1 MVIAIPDRRHYGP
14 RRGAERA
21 QHLPPRTLMMSSD
34 QATEPALE
42 NGPEPGPGEPP
53 ETAPSHAAGAP
64 PAGDAANGDVRQPGF
79 PIVGIGASAGGLE
92 ALETF
97 FDGMPADPGAAFV
110 VVQHLAPEHPSIL
123 PELLAKHTKMPVRVA
138 EDGAAIEVDSVH
150 VIPPNATLGIK
161 GGVLSVRTPI
171 EPRRNPIDG
180 FFRSLAEDQGENA
193 VCIVLSGTGTD
204 GSLGLEAV
212 KEHGGM
218 AMAQS
223 PETARY
229 DSMPRGAIALGLV
242 DHVLPPEEMPAK
254 LLEYT
259 KYLLGVDARGARRD
273 SRAEDQTAALQKI
286 CAHLQRRLGH
296 DFSQYKPATLLR
308 RIRRRMAVTQATDLA
323 QYLERLRE
331 QPEEVDLLFRDLLI
345 GVTRFFRDPEAFAVL
360 AASVVPEICRSAGDG
375 GQARVWVA
383 GCASGEEAYSI
394 AILFREHLAELDVA
408 PQVKIFATDIDEHA
422 LETARQGRYPEG
434 IAEHV
439 SKERLERFFTRQGD
453 FYQVDKHLREMC
465 IFSTHNIISDPP
477 FSRLDL
483 VSCRNLLIYLENTVQ
498 RKLVPLFHYALRAGG
513 HLFLGPSEGLGAFPE
528 LFRTLDKKNRLFRR
542 NDAARPLAVAFSAV
556 DRSRGSRPAEEPP
569 GSPVARRDVIP
580 KALDRLLLDGYAPA
594 AVIINEQRDIVY
606 TSGRTGKYLELP
618 AGVTSVNIVEMARPT
633 LRPALHTAI
642 HKAFGSRQETVH
654 EDVTVEVNGHV
665 QRLDLTVRPMPDVD
679 PAAGLFVVVFADI
692 GPPIS
697 RDGSGAPGASIPAHD
712 PLAQVLEA
720 ELRSTKEHLQSTI
733 EALETSNEELK
744 SANEEMLST
753 NEELQSTNEELQT
766 SKEELQSI
774 NEELQTVN
782 LELNRKVDELDRAN
796 SDLQNLLASTH
807 IATIFLDRALR
818 IKKFSAPAT
827 EVFRL
832 IDSDVGRPITDI
844 AATLADGD
852 MVTDAR
858 EVLATL
864 SPKERQVRRAPGDVW
879 YIRRIRP
886 YRTVDDV
893 IDGVVITFVDIT
905 SMKQAQAH
913 AARLAAIVESSQD
926 AIIGMTPDGTITSW
940 NSAAARLFEYGQS
953 DVEGCSIALLSPG
966 APVLPLLEQVKA
978 GGRVAPFDAVWLRKN
993 GSPID
998 VQIALS
1004 PVAEAGGGVTGAAL
1018 IAHDIGERKQREKER
1033 AQLVAALEEADRR
1046 KNEFLAVLG
1055 HELRNPLVPI
1065 RNAVELMRRIE
1076 TPEIKRAVQMTDR
1089 QLRHITH
1096 LIDDLLDVTRIASGK
1111 IILRQGALDL
1121 GELVQA
1127 VVEDCQ
1133 PSAAAAHVS
1142 LSSALPDGALPGFGD
1157 ATRLSQAVSNLVL
1170 NALKFTGAAGRVT
1183 VTLEP
1188 GPGGDAVI
1196 RVGDSGVGMAPE
1208 AVSRMFEPF
1217 AQVDVGMA
1225 RGGLGLGLP
1234 LARGLVELHGG
1245 TLEGHSEGI
1254 GRGATF
1260 TIHLPAPP
1268 AGPLAAPAPDG
1279 DMPAASHGGPLRILL
1294 VEDDPDVGESM
1305 CMLLELDGHAVMVAP
1320 DGRQAI
1326 DMARAAPPDVVL
1338 CDIGLP
1344 DGMDGHAV
1352 ARALRADPATASA
1365 YLVALSGYG
1374 QEEDRRRSSEAGFER
1389 HLIKPLDPDVLA
1401 RILATVRRR
1410 D

>member
-1 MVIAIPDRRHYGP
+1 MP
-14 RRGAERA
+14 
-21 QHLPPRTLMMSSD
+21 SN
-34 QATEPALE
+34 QAAGPALE
-42 NGPEPGPGEPP
+42 NGPEPGPGESP
-53 ETAPSHAAGAP
+53 ETTPKATPGTAPASDGADS
-64 PAGDAANGDVRQPGF
+64 DARQPGF

-97 FDGMPADPGAAFV
+97 FEHMPPDPGAAFV

-123 PELLAKHTKMPVRVA
+123 PELLAKRTKMPVRVA
-138 EDGAAIEVDSVH
+138 EDGVAIEVDSVH
-150 VIPPNATLGIK
+150 VIPPNATLGIT
-161 GGVLSVRTPI
+161 GGVLSVKSPI

-193 VCIVLSGTGTD
+193 ICIVLSGSGTD
-204 GSLGLEAV
+204 GSLGLEAI

-229 DSMPRGAIALGLV
+229 DSMPRSAIALRLV
-242 DHVLPPEEMPAK
+242 DHVLPAEDMPAK
-254 LLEYT
+254 LVEYA
-259 KYLLGVDARGARRD
+259 KYLVGADGRGARRD
-273 SRAEDQTAALQKI
+273 SRAEDQAAALQKI
-286 CAHLQRRLGH
+286 CARLQRRIGH

-323 QYLERLRE
+323 QYLQRLHE

-360 AASVVPEICRSAGDG
+360 AASVVPEICRSAGEG
-375 GQARVWVA
+375 GQVRVWVA

-394 AILFREHLAELDVA
+394 AILLREELERLDA
-408 PQVKIFATDIDEHA
+408 AHQVKIFATDIDEHA

-439 SKERLERFFTRQGD
+439 SPERLERFFTRQGD

-465 IFSTHNIISDPP
+465 IFSTHNLISDPP

-498 RKLVPLFHYALRAGG
+498 RKLVPLFHYALRPGG

-528 LFRTLDKKNRLFRR
+528 LFRTLDKKHRLFLR
-542 NDAARPLAVAFSAV
+542 NDAVRAPAVAFSVA
-556 DRSRGSRPAEEPP
+556 DRGSRAAAEPARP
-569 GSPVARRDVIP
+569 PVARREVVP
-580 KALDRLLLDGYAPA
+580 KALERLLLEGYAPA
-594 AVIINEQRDIVY
+594 AVIINERCDIVY

-618 AGVTSVNIVEMARPT
+618 AGVTSVNVIEMARPT
-633 LRPALHTAI
+633 LRPALHSAV
-642 HKAFGSRQETVH
+642 HRAFGARQETIH
-654 EDVTVEVNGHV
+654 EDITVEVNGHV
-665 QRLDLTVRPMPDVD
+665 QRLDLIVRPLPDVE
-679 PAAGLFVVVFADI
+679 PEAGLFVVIFADI
-692 GPPIS
+692 GPPVR
-697 RDGSGAPGASIPAHD
+697 RDGSGAPGASSPGHD
-712 PLAQVLEA
+712 PLSQVLEA

-807 IATIFLDRALR
+807 IATIFLDSALR

-844 AATLADGD
+844 AATLTDGE

-864 SPKERQVRRAPGDVW
+864 SPKERQVHRAPGDVW
-879 YIRRIRP
+879 FIRRIRP

-905 SMKQAQAH
+905 AMKQAQAH

-940 NSAAARLFEYGQS
+940 NSAAARLFEYGES
-953 DVEGCSIALLSPG
+953 DATGRSITLLSPPD
-966 APVLPLLEQVKA
+966 ASVLPLLEHVKA
-978 GGRVAPFDAVWLRKN
+978 GDRVAPFDAVWLRRN
-993 GSPID
+993 GRPID

-1004 PVAEAGGGVTGAAL
+1004 PVTAAGGGVTGAAL

-1033 AQLVAALEEADRR
+1033 AHLVAALEEADRR

-1089 QLRHITH
+1089 QLQHITH

-1111 IILRQGALDL
+1111 IILRKSSLDL
-1121 GELVQA
+1121 GELVRA

-1133 PSAAAAHVS
+1133 PSAAARVS
-1142 LSSALPDGALPGFGD
+1142 LSATLPDGPLLGFGD

-1188 GPGGDAVI
+1188 CPEGGAVI
-1196 RVGDSGVGMAPE
+1196 RVCDTGVGMAPE

-1254 GRGATF
+1254 GRGSTF
-1260 TIHLPAPP
+1260 TIRLPAPP

-1279 DMPAASHGGPLRILL
+1279 DVPAASHGGPLRILL
-1294 VEDDPDVGESM
+1294 VEDDADVAESM
-1305 CMLLELDGHAVMVAP
+1305 CMLLELDGHAMMVAP
-1320 DGRQAI
+1320 DGRQAVE
-1326 DMARAAPPDVVL
+1326 MARAARPDVVL

-1344 DGMDGHAV
+1344 DAMDGHAV
-1352 ARALRADPATASA
+1352 ARALRADPTTASA

-1374 QEEDRRRSSEAGFER
+1374 QEEDLRRSSEAGFDR
-1389 HLIKPLDPDVLA
+1389 HLIKPPHPDVLA
-1401 RILATVRRR
+1401 RILATVHRR